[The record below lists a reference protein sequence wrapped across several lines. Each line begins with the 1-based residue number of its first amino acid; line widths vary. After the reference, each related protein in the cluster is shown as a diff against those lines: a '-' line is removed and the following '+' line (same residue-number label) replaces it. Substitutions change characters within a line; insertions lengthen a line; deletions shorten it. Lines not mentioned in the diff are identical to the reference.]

1 MFLMSLQR
9 IMEKGGMIMWKV
21 KKYFVVSILA
31 VLACSVYYFINN
43 GQSILASTP
52 AGYSD
57 LSQAENINLED
68 DSKGAS
74 VEIPGEYG
82 FMFKLTDKVK
92 YRGFGES
99 NIVKGIRGSNSDG
112 YQFNPIDKDKY
123 PERGVW
129 VENAGVY
136 NGRSVD
142 LKLVIDNMAFREV
155 EGQSGVYPNFNFIAV
170 DPLDKYS
177 QANKPV
183 TQMNTWND
191 LYLMVGSTSISS
203 AGTSDKYHIGDTVD
217 YHYEFYDSETK
228 EKIVLLGAWNFNNI
242 NNLKATSIPFA
253 NDFSKMYGLAGTAEA
268 DSKMDIGY
276 KLDTPTPGYM
286 EMYGGNNKVN
296 KKSGRL
302 THLFE
307 KDSYKVKME
316 RRYGNASNTPPPNP
330 DTNTGNMGI
339 LYMTESIA
347 RIAPAR
353 PIVFGERNS
362 ATHNDPKYRELSY
375 SILQNIADNTKLNR
389 DSSFTLE
396 TEVPS
401 YYSIDLDSV
410 KIFEYGTTEEYTS
423 IFNITKSPE
432 SDSKVII
439 SAKDPTADLDPLNP
453 DSKVFNAHVFD
464 IKIVARPN
472 SSFNFDPDTY
482 NYSNDANVPD
492 DNGFMSFEQAGVK
505 TKMSYVYKEPSGQE
519 KFKDTLEAKV
529 IDKQTM
535 SKVLYEGVPDGDPK
549 ANITFSKGTDFSKVD
564 VQTAYLENV
573 RVDTKNKIDEPIS
586 VTYKN
591 GVQPDSSIL
600 GEQEVTLILT
610 TAKGVT
616 TEKVVTIM
624 ITDVSTSL
632 TIQFVGEDSN
642 EIHTPVVLDGN
653 TTDNVDLTNQTIVQ
667 GIISDLV
674 SKGYTQLAWD
684 NPFPENKTPYS
695 AGTVTYKFQGNL
707 ALDSVPKTLNFGN
720 LTYDAKDQRVEN
732 PTFKEKLVISDTRAN
747 PSQGWHLTAEL
758 ADPMKNDKGQELV
771 NALRYVDKG
780 KESILDSNAQVVY
793 ANTEGKDGKFV
804 VSDQWGTTQGTDG
817 IKLQINSSDTV
828 YTGEYIGVITWK
840 IMAGQP

>member
-1 MFLMSLQR
+1 M
-9 IMEKGGMIMWKV
+9 
-21 KKYFVVSILA
+21 YFFIKNPEPISA
-31 VLACSVYYFINN
+31 V
-43 GQSILASTP
+43 TP
-52 AGYSD
+52 VGYKD
-57 LSQAENINLED
+57 LSQAENINMED
-68 DSKGAS
+68 DSMGAS

-82 FMFKLTDKVK
+82 FMFKLTDKVE
-92 YRGFGES
+92 YQGFGES
-99 NIVKGIRGSNSDG
+99 NIAKNIRGSNSNG
-112 YQFNPIDKDKY
+112 YQFNPIDQDKY

-129 VENAGVY
+129 IRNAGIY

-155 EGQSGVYPNFNFIAV
+155 EGKPGVYPNFNFIAV

-177 QANKPV
+177 QDNKPV
-183 TQMNTWND
+183 SQMNTWND
-191 LYLMVGSTSISS
+191 LYLMVGSTSSTL
-203 AGTSDKYHIGDTVD
+203 AETSDKYHIGDTVD
-217 YHYEFYDSETK
+217 YHYEFYDSESK
-228 EKIVLLGAWNFNNI
+228 QRFVLSGAWNFNNI

-253 NDFSKMYGLAGTAEA
+253 NDFSKMYGLAGGAEA

-276 KLDTPTPGYM
+276 KLDTPIPGYI

-307 KDSYKVKME
+307 KDSYTMKME
-316 RRYGNASNTPPPNP
+316 RRYGNASNTPPTNP

-353 PIVFGERNS
+353 PIVFGQRNS
-362 ATHNDPKYRELSY
+362 VTHTDPKYRELSY

-401 YYSIDLDSV
+401 YYSIDFDSV

-453 DSKVFNAHVFD
+453 NSKVFNAHVFD
-464 IKIVARPN
+464 IKIVAKPN
-472 SSFNFDPDTY
+472 STFKFDPDAY
-482 NYSNDANVPD
+482 NYINDANLPD

-529 IDKQTM
+529 IDNQTI
-535 SKVLYEGVPDGDPK
+535 SKVLYEGVPDGDPIE
-549 ANITFSKGTDFSKVD
+549 NITFSKGTDFSKVD
-564 VQTAYLENV
+564 EQTAYLENL
-573 RVDTKNKIDEPIS
+573 RVDTKNKIDEPIY

-591 GVQPDSSIL
+591 GVQPNSSIL
-600 GEQEVTLILT
+600 GEQKVTLILT

-616 TEKVVTIM
+616 TEKVVTIT
-624 ITDVSTSL
+624 IKDVSTSL
-632 TIQFVGEDSN
+632 TIQFMGEGGN

-653 TTDNVDLTNQTIVQ
+653 TTDSIDLSENTIVQ

-674 SKGYTQLAWD
+674 SKGYTKLAWD

-747 PSQGWHLTAEL
+747 PIQGWYLTAEL

-793 ANTEGKDGKFV
+793 TNIEGKDGKFI
-804 VSDQWGTTQGTDG
+804 VSDKWGTTQGTDG